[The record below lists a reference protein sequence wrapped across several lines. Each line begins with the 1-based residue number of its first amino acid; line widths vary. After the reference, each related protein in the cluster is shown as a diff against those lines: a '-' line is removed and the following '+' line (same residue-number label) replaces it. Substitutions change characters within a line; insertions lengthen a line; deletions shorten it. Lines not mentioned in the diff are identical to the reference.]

1 MTRTRA
7 SGPPWRRS
15 ARYAGY
21 ADPVSL
27 DHDSCG
33 AGRPIRRSHLGR
45 SDRGSARPAS
55 RWHRFVNPVK
65 DRWAGTRRTDLP
77 ISGIRIIVHRM
88 PLTSAICANKSIRT
102 LMNADERRWMRPKIR
117 PPGPGCLAQ
126 TFARGGEIRVTEWS
140 RNGRG
145 LLVAGPSSWPP
156 CSSRR
161 WCQWWRLRHRRATPS
176 GVEQKSV
183 IILSNPGDRERDH

>member
-7 SGPPWRRS
+7 SGPPRRRS

-126 TFARGGEIRVTEWS
+126 TFARVARYGNGMEQERARPTRRWS
-140 RNGRG
+140 LVLAA
-145 LLVAGPSSWPP
+145 LLVATVVSMVALAPSP
-156 CSSRR
+156 RDAVR
-161 WCQWWRLRHRRATPS
+161 RRAKKRHHS
-176 GVEQKSV
+176 EWSW
-183 IILSNPGDRERDH
+183 